1 MCAFQRPSFIA
12 RIRVSISGSVNPA
25 GAGCAPAI
33 AVDAT
38 TTQSSRALAENL
50 IGMEFNLLDRYLLE
64 GAPAKEQVVE
74 EVLAAPRAAPGAA
87 PFYEGIRMLGAK
99 TPDLTLIALR
109 LVLAGKPADDAH
121 VVRLRDLMQR
131 ARAKGEDAQSAV
143 EAYRRELA

>member
-1 MCAFQRPSFIA
+1 
-12 RIRVSISGSVNPA
+12 
-25 GAGCAPAI
+25 
-33 AVDAT
+33 
-38 TTQSSRALAENL
+38 
-50 IGMEFNLLDRYLLE
+50 MEFNLLDRYLLE